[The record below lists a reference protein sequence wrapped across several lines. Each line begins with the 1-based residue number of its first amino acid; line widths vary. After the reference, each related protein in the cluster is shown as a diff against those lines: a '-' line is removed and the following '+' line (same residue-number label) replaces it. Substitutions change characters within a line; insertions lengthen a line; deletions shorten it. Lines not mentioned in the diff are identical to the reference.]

1 MAHFILEHDH
11 LYLKLTLNENRQN
24 FGYLNLFCGENPFLR
39 ISHCVLCL
47 DKNGERE
54 RKKINSEDIA
64 GGLHI
69 TFCIK
74 VRLNLALIII
84 PKDDSL
90 EPLSLAN
97 PRENQTLTKTKDFE
111 SHCLLSA
118 LCFWIRISA
127 RWLWGYLDVYWSGH
141 FKTSQNHSI
150 T

>member
-1 MAHFILEHDH
+1 MKTGRTSDTPIFFAER
-11 LYLKLTLNENRQN
+11 TLFFE
-24 FGYLNLFCGENPFLR
+24 FHTVYCAW
-39 ISHCVLCL
+39 I
-47 DKNGERE
+47 KMERGKE
-54 RKKINSEDIA
+54 KKINSEDIA

-97 PRENQTLTKTKDFE
+97 PGENQTLTKTKDFE

-127 RWLWGYLDVYWSGH
+127 R
-141 FKTSQNHSI
+141 
-150 T
+150 

>member
-1 MAHFILEHDH
+1 MAI
-11 LYLKLTLNENRQN
+11 YIKKLTLNANRQN
-24 FGYLNLFCGENPFLR
+24 SGYPNHFCGENPFLQ

-54 RKKINSEDIA
+54 RKKINSKDIA

-97 PRENQTLTKTKDFE
+97 PGKNQMLTKTKGFE
-111 SHCLLSA
+111 LHCLPSA
-118 LCFWIRISA
+118 LCFWIWISA
-127 RWLWGYLDVYWSGH
+127 WWLRGYLDVYGSGH
-141 FKTSQNHSI
+141 FKTSQNCSRTKCI
-150 T
+150 GLL